1 MSQTIE
7 TNNAQTVRLPD
18 LVGLPVV
25 EVPSWETPNGTWVCG
40 WNKESWLR
48 TCVDRR
54 KLDHAAGLWSIG
66 NTKEEAIANY
76 HARKPG
82 AKKRHVWPEAPK
94 GFPPLPENTVCIG
107 CRSKL
112 PVGILS
118 RNAFLCCSTSDRWTE
133 RNHDLSWS
141 SGPCY
146 FGQIAVSQAEADRI
160 AEQMKELR

>member
-7 TNNAQTVRLPD
+7 TNNAPTVRLPD
-18 LVGLPVV
+18 LVGLPEV
-25 EVPSWETPNGTWVCG
+25 EVPI
-40 WNKESWLR
+40 WNMLGVWIAGQSAKEHS
-48 TCVDRR
+48 R
-54 KLDHAAGLWSIG
+54 KAPRVNREDHASGLWSCG
-66 NTKEEAIANY
+66 NTKEEALANY

-94 GFPPLPENTVCIG
+94 DFPPLPENTVCIG

-118 RNAFLCCSTSDRWTE
+118 GDAFFCISSSDRWTK
-133 RNHDLSWS
+133 RQHQMIWS
-141 SGPCY
+141 TGPGY

-160 AEQMKELR
+160 AAQMEGKQ